1 MARWIWKSSPTKTT
15 LNALNIKINEVK
27 NKLLNIINLATIS
40 ALTAVE
46 NKIPSNLV
54 KEYDT
59 KISEIEKKIT
69 DHDHDKYITT
79 PEFDKLTAENFA
91 TKLAQAN
98 LASKSGIANFVK
110 NRDFDNKPKKLNK
123 KVTSNKTKHLLV
135 KNELK

>member
-1 MARWIWKSSPTKTT
+1 MPSIANLSTT
-15 LNALNIKINEVK
+15 PIALNIKINEVK

-98 LASKSGIANFVK
+98 LGSKSGIANFVK

>member
-1 MARWIWKSSPTKTT
+1 MPSIANLSTT
-15 LNALNIKINEVK
+15 PIALNIKINEVK

-91 TKLAQAN
+91 TKLAQAY

>member
-1 MARWIWKSSPTKTT
+1 MPSIANLSTT
-15 LNALNIKINEVK
+15 PIALNIKINEVK

-59 KISEIEKKIT
+59 KVSEIEKKIT

>member
-1 MARWIWKSSPTKTT
+1 MPSIANLSTT
-15 LNALNIKINEVK
+15 PIALNIKINEVK

-79 PEFDKLTAENFA
+79 PEFDKLTVENFA

>member
-1 MARWIWKSSPTKTT
+1 MPSIANLSTT
-15 LNALNIKINEVK
+15 PIALNIKINEVK

-59 KISEIEKKIT
+59 KISEIEKKIS

>member
-1 MARWIWKSSPTKTT
+1 MPSIANLSTT
-15 LNALNIKINEVK
+15 PIALNIKINEVK

-91 TKLAQAN
+91 TKLAQTN